1 MFSIMKN
8 LLIEWKRFDKEGN
21 TCKRCSNTGTSIQTA
36 VSELK
41 EKLEKKGISILFKE
55 TKLSE
60 NEIKESN
67 SILFNGI
74 PIEEL
79 LDDTKAVET
88 QCNSCC
94 ELVGSSVNCRAL
106 DCHGQITEDIPV
118 ELIKMAVKNLLRK
131 ENQ

>member
-1 MFSIMKN
+1 MKN
-8 LLIEWKRFDKEGN
+8 LLIEWKHFAKVGN

-36 VSELK
+36 ITELK
-41 EKLEKKGISILFKE
+41 EELKKKDISILFKE

-74 PIEEL
+74 PVEDL
-79 LDDTKAVET
+79 LDDTKTVET

-94 ELVGSSVNCRAL
+94 EMIGSSVNCRAL
-106 DCHGQITEDIPV
+106 DCQGQITEDIPV
-118 ELIKMAVKNLLRK
+118 EFIKIAVNNLLRK
-131 ENQ
+131 RV

>member
-1 MFSIMKN
+1 MLNVMKN
-8 LLIEWKRFDKEGN
+8 LLIEWKHFDKEGN
-21 TCKRCSNTGTSIQTA
+21 TCKRCSDTGVSIQTA
-36 VSELK
+36 VDELK
-41 EKLEKKGISILFKE
+41 EELKKKEIEILFEE

-60 NEIKESN
+60 NGIKESN

-94 ELVGSSVNCRAL
+94 ELIGSSVNCRAL
-106 DCHGQITEDIPV
+106 DCHGQITEEISV
-118 ELIKMAVKNLLRK
+118 ELIKSAVNNLLRRGT
-131 ENQ
+131 Q